1 MLNGGFGKNQFI
13 LYYLHLSFKKE
24 KYLQEAW
31 ENLVIY
37 LEVCH
42 WDPQLL
48 SQLLDCG
55 PSTFTVI
62 ALPYSKVGKVMY
74 GAPSPQGTPQ
84 GTDSIKTT
92 NVLQIKVLPYA
103 PPIRKS
109 EEKLSLVAVYLIVYT
124 RMISI
129 RQWNHPFLWHKWFLW
144 FAFLPVLAGTC
155 WITFPG
161 HASSLRL
168 WLKGILSL
176 MKWFVW
182 KMTVRMVNFY
192 WKDGI
197 RRTKKVRTM

>member
-48 SQLLDCG
+48 SQLLDSG

-92 NVLQIKVLPYA
+92 NVLQIKSCHMPLP
-103 PPIRKS
+103 S
-109 EEKLSLVAVYLIVYT
+109 ENLKKNWVWSQSTWLSIPERYLSVNEIIHFVG
-124 RMISI
+124 ISGFYDLLSPQCW
-129 RQWNHPFLWHKWFLW
+129 R
-144 FAFLPVLAGTC
+144 LPVG
-155 WITFPG
+155 
-161 HASSLRL
+161 
-168 WLKGILSL
+168 
-176 MKWFVW
+176 
-182 KMTVRMVNFY
+182 
-192 WKDGI
+192 
-197 RRTKKVRTM
+197 